1 MRKNGAKLSIAMTR
15 RFDPGF
21 SGMKEKYDRGEIG
34 QMISIFSRMG
44 DYPGPHIDFLKTC
57 GGLIADCA
65 IHDIDF
71 ARHVKGELP
80 IKVYSSLLRQSKE
93 YI

>member
-1 MRKNGAKLSIAMTR
+1 
-15 RFDPGF
+15 
-21 SGMKEKYDRGEIG
+21 
-34 QMISIFSRMG
+34 MG
-44 DYPGPHIDFLKTC
+44 DYPGPEIDFLKTC

-80 IKVYSSLLRQSKE
+80 KKVYSSLLRQSKE